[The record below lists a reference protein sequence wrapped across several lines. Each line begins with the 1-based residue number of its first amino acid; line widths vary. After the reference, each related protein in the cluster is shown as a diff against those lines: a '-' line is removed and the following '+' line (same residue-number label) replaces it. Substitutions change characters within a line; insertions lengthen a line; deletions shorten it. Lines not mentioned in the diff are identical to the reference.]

1 MFKPPPTISHTP
13 KSPVTADASRDTMP
27 ASGGDTKTKATDAPA
42 ELSAVVDD
50 LLDNLSKKFVTVSL
64 EIYEK
69 MDAMSKRLDA
79 MERGETRGETKA
91 GDRVNVSVGE

>member
-79 MERGETRGETKA
+79 MEQALNNGGAK
-91 GDRVNVSVGE
+91 